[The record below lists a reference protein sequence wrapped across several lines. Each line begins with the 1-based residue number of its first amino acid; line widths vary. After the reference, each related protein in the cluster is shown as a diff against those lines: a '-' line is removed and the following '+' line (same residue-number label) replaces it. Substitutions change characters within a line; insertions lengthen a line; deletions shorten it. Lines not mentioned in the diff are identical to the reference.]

1 MNPIVTYNAQGVEV
15 KTGDVVRL
23 RGRNMIFTGVG
34 LDGRLGF
41 KTTDDRRLFVAMTPD
56 IINWTTEELK

>member
-1 MNPIVTYNAQGVEV
+1 MNPIVTYNTQGIEV
-15 KTGDVVRL
+15 RTGDVVRL

-41 KTTDDRRLFVAMTPD
+41 VTTDDRRVFVAMTPD
-56 IINWTTEELK
+56 TINWTTEELK

>member
-1 MNPIVTYNAQGVEV
+1 MNPIITYDGLGREV
-15 KTGDVVRL
+15 RTGDVVRL

-41 KTTDDRRLFVAMTPD
+41 VSTDERKLFVAVEPNT
-56 IINWTTEELK
+56 INWTTEEAA